1 MDIGLKEWLIIGGV
15 LVIGL
20 IIFDGWRRMQG
31 QRNTL
36 KMDIDRKLSDVS
48 DDEYNPELPNGGAR
62 VKHYDETAEHHSAVF
77 ESHRRIDPVFEQVDE
92 LVSAPRA
99 KSYDAEPVKD
109 EIDDQPLM
117 AEPEPSVNASEPA
130 ETPDVHSDYVY
141 EVSAEHRELDP
152 LFDDIPERHE
162 PYFSEPM
169 VASVEPYEPERVEP
183 EAEQEPECANDYL
196 LAPEVEIDPVLVRT
210 DVELERYQEVEPAFE
225 AEPESDVDVLAHS
238 AEVAMP
244 PSESEMVGSDTGDVP
259 DSSSRPIMAE
269 QEEDDRTVA
278 GKPLAELL
286 DLEQPIT
293 VLMKQVAERQR
304 EAAPVPQHDMF
315 AVDDADDV
323 PVVTEKTER
332 KSRKR
337 RSAQDDAVAE
347 TPAQDSLFED
357 PLLEN
362 ARTDRKVR
370 HKVSEPDE
378 VLVITVVGKG
388 KALQGQTLLQVVL
401 ACGMR
406 FGDMA
411 LFHRFEDGLDQ
422 GAVQFSMANAVNP
435 GTFDLE
441 AMSNITTPGVSFFMT
456 MSEPR
461 DPKNAFECMLATA
474 ETVAKHLGG
483 DLLDE
488 NRSVMRPQTK
498 AHYRE
503 RIREFEMHKR
513 SRRDH

>member
-36 KMDIDRKLSDVS
+36 KMDIDRKLSDVPE
-48 DDEYNPELPNGGAR
+48 DEFNPELPNGGAR

-92 LVSAPRA
+92 LVSAPRV
-99 KSYDAEPVKD
+99 KSHDVESVHEDIADAPFKIDAEP
-109 EIDDQPLM
+109 
-117 AEPEPSVNASEPA
+117 AYEPEQEVV
-130 ETPDVHSDYVY
+130 DVFDAAPQSKDQVA
-141 EVSAEHRELDP
+141 AEHRDLDP
-152 LFDDIPERHE
+152 LFDEIPERHE
-162 PYFSEPM
+162 PYF
-169 VASVEPYEPERVEP
+169 VEPDPAPQTVQTSAPEAFEPKYEAPQAPEATEKLESTVEWAHTQDPVSIPQPVEPEQPYPKVEPEYEPESEP
-183 EAEQEPECANDYL
+183 EVYVQVEAPAAYEPPFEPEPVQ
-196 LAPEVEIDPVLVRT
+196 PEETIDDEET
-210 DVELERYQEVEPAFE
+210 
-225 AEPESDVDVLAHS
+225 
-238 AEVAMP
+238 
-244 PSESEMVGSDTGDVP
+244 SESTSVT
-259 DSSSRPIMAE
+259 
-269 QEEDDRTVA
+269 
-278 GKPLAELL
+278 ELL

-304 EAAPVPQHDMF
+304 EAAPAPQHDMF
-315 AVDDADDV
+315 AVDDADDI
-323 PVVTEKTER
+323 PVVTDKTER

-337 RSAQDDAVAE
+337 RSMPDEPVAE

-388 KALQGQTLLQVVL
+388 KALQGQALLQVVL

-441 AMSNITTPGVSFFMT
+441 TMGGVTTPGVSFFMT